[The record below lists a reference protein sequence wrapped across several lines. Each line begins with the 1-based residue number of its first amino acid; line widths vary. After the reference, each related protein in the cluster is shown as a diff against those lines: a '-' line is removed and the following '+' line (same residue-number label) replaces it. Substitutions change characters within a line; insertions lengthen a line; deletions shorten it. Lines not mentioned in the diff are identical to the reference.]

1 MRRTNRRLIVIGR
14 NGQDAIEN
22 TVLGLETLDDI
33 AILTGM
39 LNAPVSS
46 ARS

>member
-14 NGQDAIEN
+14 SRQDAIEN

-39 LNAPVSS
+39 LNPAVNS
-46 ARS
+46 ALS